1 MTFNARRKDT
11 REKIELGGLIVKAG
25 LRYEKRALLLGALI
39 ETARRIRSDED
50 ERSRLTAIGAEAFG
64 MTGTEQWFSEFG
76 KTETGRLILGRTG
89 IALPYIA
96 SAATGIIFL
105 FASAGS
111 TNIKLAGWGVVGGS
125 SATIVIAALRETVRL
140 AAIFD
145 HFPAVRSALS
155 YDPATMI
162 GAGAPL
168 MSAGFALRVALV
180 GNAAFARSEPR
191 RIRGRRAL
199 HGEAEWMKSTEAGK
213 LFPDTGGIVIGER
226 YRVDKDITAK
236 QSFRA
241 DSVETWGAGGKS
253 PLLCFDG
260 SFGSSH
266 GIVFAGSGGF
276 KTTSVTIPT
285 ALKWGDTLVLLDPSN
300 EVAPMVIGHRTNAG
314 RDVHILDPRTPDT
327 GFNALDWIGLHGRT
341 KEEDIAAVASW
352 IMSDSGGARG
362 VRDDFFRASAL
373 QLLTALIADVCLSD
387 RTEEDDQTLLQVRK
401 NLSEP
406 EPKLRAR
413 LQSIY
418 DNSRSDFVKENVAAF
433 VNMTPETFSGV
444 YANAVKETHWLSYP
458 NYAALVSEST
468 FSTNDISAGN
478 ADVFINIDLKTLE
491 THSGLARVIIGS
503 FLNAIYNRDGALKGR
518 ALFLLDEVARLGYM
532 RILETA
538 RDAGRKYGITLTMI
552 YQSIGQ
558 MRETYGGRDAA
569 SKWFESAS
577 WISFAAI
584 NDPETADY
592 ISRRCGMTTVE
603 IDQVS
608 RSVQSKGS
616 SRTRSKQLAARP
628 LIQPHEVLRMRADEQ
643 IVFTA
648 GNAPLRCGRA
658 IWFRRD
664 DMRACVGE
672 NRFHSP
678 ASGDGKHR

>member
-1 MTFNARRKDT
+1 M
-11 REKIELGGLIVKAG
+11 
-25 LRYEKRALLLGALI
+25 
-39 ETARRIRSDED
+39 
-50 ERSRLTAIGAEAFG
+50 
-64 MTGTEQWFSEFG
+64 
-76 KTETGRLILGRTG
+76 
-89 IALPYIA
+89 
-96 SAATGIIFL
+96 
-105 FASAGS
+105 
-111 TNIKLAGWGVVGGS
+111 
-125 SATIVIAALRETVRL
+125 
-140 AAIFD
+140 
-145 HFPAVRSALS
+145 
-155 YDPATMI
+155 
-162 GAGAPL
+162 
-168 MSAGFALRVALV
+168 
-180 GNAAFARSEPR
+180 GNAAFASAEPK
-191 RIRGRRAL
+191 RIQGKRAL
-199 HGEAEWMKSTEAGK
+199 HGEADWMKLTEAAK

-226 YRVDKDITAK
+226 YRVDKDSVSARA
-236 QSFRA
+236 FRA
-241 DSVETWGAGGKS
+241 DSAETWGVGGKS

-285 ALKWGDTLVLLDPSN
+285 ALKWGSTLIVLDPSN
-300 EVAPMVIGHRTNAG
+300 EVAPMVSAHRSGAG
-314 RDVHILDPRTPDT
+314 RDVFVLDPRKQDV
-327 GFNALDWIGLHGRT
+327 GFNVLDWVGQFGGT
-341 KEEDIAAVASW
+341 KEEDIASVASW

-373 QLLTALIADVCLSD
+373 QLLTALIADVCLSGHTD
-387 RTEEDDQTLLQVRK
+387 EKEQTLRRVRM

-406 EPKLRAR
+406 EPTLRKR
-413 LQSIY
+413 LQDIY
-418 DNSRSDFVKENVAAF
+418 DNSGSDFVKENVAAF

-458 NYAALVSEST
+458 NYAALVSGKK
-468 FSTNDISAGN
+468 FSTSDIAAGN
-478 ADVFINIDLKTLE
+478 TDVFINIDLKTLE

-503 FLNAIYNRDGALKGR
+503 FLNAIYNRDGQIKGR

-532 RILETA
+532 RIIETA

-608 RSVQSKGS
+608 RSVQARGS
-616 SRTRSKQLAARP
+616 SRTRSKQLASRP

-658 IWFRRD
+658 IWFRRA
-664 DMRACVGE
+664 DMKSCVGE
-672 NRFHSP
+672 NRFQKS
-678 ASGDGKHR
+678 ATTADVSLQTVDRTDK

>member
-1 MTFNARRKDT
+1 MTVNR
-11 REKIELGGLIVKAG
+11 I
-25 LRYEKRALLLGALI
+25 ALVVVPGTFMILVV
-39 ETARRIRSDED
+39 T
-50 ERSRLTAIGAEAFG
+50 G
-64 MTGTEQWFSEFG
+64 MTGIEQWLAGFG
-76 KTETGRLILGRTG
+76 KNEAARLAWGRAG
-89 IALPYIA
+89 IALPYVT
-96 SAATGIIFL
+96 SAAIGILFL
-105 FASAGS
+105 FANAGS
-111 TNIKLAGWGVVGGS
+111 INIKQAGWGVLAGCCG
-125 SATIVIAALRETVRL
+125 TILIAATRETMRL
-140 AAIFD
+140 AAFTK
-145 HFPAVRSALS
+145 ALNADTAILA
-155 YDPATMI
+155 YLDPTTAI
-162 GAGAPL
+162 GAGVAL
-168 MSAGFALRVALV
+168 MCACFALRVVLM
-180 GNAAFARSEPR
+180 GNAAFASAEPK
-191 RIRGRRAL
+191 RIQGKRAL
-199 HGEAEWMKSTEAGK
+199 HGEADWMKLTEAAK

-226 YRVDKDITAK
+226 YRVDKDSVGA
-236 QSFRA
+236 QAFRA
-241 DSVETWGAGGKS
+241 DSAETWGVGGKS

-260 SFGSSH
+260 TFGSSH

-285 ALKWGDTLVLLDPSN
+285 ALKWGSTLIALDPSN
-300 EVAPMVIGHRTNAG
+300 EVAPMVSAHRGGAG
-314 RDVHILDPRTPDT
+314 RDVFVLDPRKPDV
-327 GFNALDWIGLHGRT
+327 GFNVLDWVGQFGGT
-341 KEEDIAAVASW
+341 KEEDIASVASW

-373 QLLTALIADVCLSD
+373 QLLTALIADVCLSGHTD
-387 RTEEDDQTLLQVRK
+387 DSDQTLRQVRM

-406 EPKLRAR
+406 EPRLRKR
-413 LQSIY
+413 LQDIY
-418 DNSRSDFVKENVAAF
+418 DNSGSDFVKENVAAF

-458 NYAALVSEST
+458 NYAALVSGKK
-468 FSTNDISAGN
+468 FSTSAIAAGN
-478 ADVFINIDLKTLE
+478 TDVFINIDLKTLE

-503 FLNAIYNRDGALKGR
+503 FLNAIYNRDGQIKGR

-532 RILETA
+532 RIIETA
-538 RDAGRKYGITLTMI
+538 RDAGRKYSITLTMI

-603 IDQVS
+603 IDQIS
-608 RSVQSKGS
+608 RSSQAKGS

-658 IWFRRD
+658 IWFRRG
-664 DMRACVGE
+664 DMKACVAG
-672 NRFHSP
+672 NRFHSN
-678 ASGDGKHR
+678 ASVPPTNTKRVGE